1 MKRFYGAILFFIV
14 FLSFGSVHAANKID
28 SLSMDIFINASGDAH
43 VTEVWNC
50 YATKDTEWY
59 HTYKN
64 VGRSEAKNLVV
75 KDEHNDFFETLT
87 NWDVSQDFYGKKNK
101 CGINYINNGFE
112 ICFGISEY
120 SVKKIYQ
127 VEYDITNFVARL
139 NDSQMAYWTLVDFSQ
154 SIKEVYIKIHSD
166 FRYED
171 TLDVWGFGNYG
182 GTCYVYDGYI
192 EMQPNGSLGRDEY
205 MTILIKFPQDT
216 FDVSKNSYRKN
227 FDEYLEMAQEGSTR
241 YVESDSDD
249 FFDAVVGMIL
259 VPASIIFSI
268 IFVCNAP
275 SGRITSRKERKEI
288 AKYKEYYRDIP
299 CDKNIFKAY
308 YVSYQYSILKK
319 SEDFLGA
326 VFLKWI
332 KEGRMTVQDSKNGKR
347 KDLVLNEIEKE
358 FENTSEKKL
367 FIMVQKAS
375 KDGILEQN
383 EFERWASKNYDSLL
397 NWFERTTDVVEE
409 EIFGENVSNKM
420 KKTYVDTTTVK
431 EEAFKLKGLKNYLTD
446 YTKIDDRGAI
456 EVELFEEY
464 LMYAQIFGIAK
475 KVRKEFERLYPDM
488 IAQTSIRSYDDLD
501 YIWYMSNRT
510 LSRAHTAKS
519 AAEVRASSYSSGG
532 GGFSSGG
539 GGGGSFGGGRRRL
552 KIVELKNEL
561 KSVQ

>member
-14 FLSFGSVHAANKID
+14 FLSFGNVHAANRID

-120 SVKKIYQ
+120 SAKKTYQ

-154 SIKEVYIKIHSD
+154 NIGEAYIKIHSD

-216 FDVSKNSYRKN
+216 FDVSKNSYNKN
-227 FDEYLEMAQEGSTR
+227 FDEYLEMAQEGSTA
-241 YVESDSDD
+241 YTEGTNVIADIFEVIADLAPAIV
-249 FFDAVVGMIL
+249 FVVVFTL
-259 VPASIIFSI
+259 AFT
-268 IFVCNAP
+268 
-275 SGRITSRKERKEI
+275 SGAAIGKITSRKERKEI
-288 AKYKEYYRDIP
+288 SRYKEYYRDIP

-308 YVSYQYSILKK
+308 YIAYQYNILKK
-319 SEDFLGA
+319 KEDFLGA
-326 VFLKWI
+326 IFLKWI
-332 KEGRMTVQDSKNGKR
+332 KEKRMTLQDDSTGKHKN
-347 KDLVLNEIEKE
+347 LVLNEIDKE
-358 FENTSEKKL
+358 FENKAENRL
-367 FIMVQKAS
+367 FIMVEKAS
-375 KDGILEQN
+375 KDGILERK
-383 EFERWASKNYDSLL
+383 ELEKWADKNYDSLL
-397 NWFERTTDVVEE
+397 NWFKRTIDIM
-409 EIFGENVSNKM
+409 EIEMFGSNVSENM
-420 KKTYVDTTTVK
+420 KKAHVDTTSLK

-475 KVRKEFERLYPDM
+475 KVRKDFEKLYPDM
-488 IAQTSIRSYDDLD
+488 IEQTSIRSYNDLD

-510 LSRAHTAKS
+510 VTS
-519 AAEVRASSYSSGG
+519 ASSARTVARASSYSSGG

-552 KIVELKNEL
+552 KIKV
-561 KSVQ
+561 

>member
-1 MKRFYGAILFFIV
+1 MKRFYGAILFFIA
-14 FLSFGSVHAANKID
+14 FLSLGSVHAANSID
-28 SLSMDIFINASGDAH
+28 ALNMDIFINASGDAH

-120 SVKKIYQ
+120 SAKKTYQ

-154 SIKEVYIKIHSD
+154 NIGEAYIKIHSD

-192 EMQPNGSLGRDEY
+192 EMQPNGSLGKDEY

-216 FDVSKNSYRKN
+216 FDVSKNSYNKN
-227 FDEYLEMAQEGSTR
+227 FDEYLEMAQEGSTA
-241 YVESDSDD
+241 YTEGTNVIADIFEIIGDLAPAIV
-249 FFDAVVGMIL
+249 FVVVFTL
-259 VPASIIFSI
+259 AFT
-268 IFVCNAP
+268 
-275 SGRITSRKERKEI
+275 SGAAIDKITSRKERKEI
-288 AKYKEYYRDIP
+288 SRYKEYYRDIP

-308 YVSYQYSILKK
+308 YIAYQYNILKK
-319 SEDFLGA
+319 KEDFLGA
-326 VFLKWI
+326 IFLKWI
-332 KEGRMTVQDSKNGKR
+332 KEKRMTLQDDSTGKHKN
-347 KDLVLNEIEKE
+347 LVLNEIDKE
-358 FENTSEKKL
+358 FENKAENRL
-367 FIMVQKAS
+367 FIMVEKAS
-375 KDGILEQN
+375 KDGILERK
-383 EFERWASKNYDSLL
+383 ELEKWADKNYDSLL
-397 NWFERTTDVVEE
+397 NWFKRTIDIM
-409 EIFGENVSNKM
+409 EIEMFGSNVSENM
-420 KKTYVDTTTVK
+420 KKVPVDTTALK

-475 KVRKEFERLYPDM
+475 KVRKDFEKLYPDM
-488 IAQTSIRSYDDLD
+488 IEQTSIRSYNDLD

-510 LSRAHTAKS
+510 VTS
-519 AAEVRASSYSSGG
+519 ASSARTVARASSYSSGG

-552 KIVELKNEL
+552 KIKV
-561 KSVQ
+561 

>member
-1 MKRFYGAILFFIV
+1 MKRFYGAILFFIA
-14 FLSFGSVHAANKID
+14 FLSLGSVHAANSID
-28 SLSMDIFINASGDAH
+28 ALNMDIFINASGDAH
-43 VTEVWNC
+43 VIEVWNC

-75 KDEHNDFFETLT
+75 KDEHDDFVETLT

-120 SVKKIYQ
+120 SAQKTYQ

-227 FDEYLEMAQEGSTR
+227 FDEYLEMAQEGSTA
-241 YVESDSDD
+241 YTEDTNVIADIFEIIGDLAPAIV
-249 FFDAVVGMIL
+249 FVVVFTL
-259 VPASIIFSI
+259 AFT
-268 IFVCNAP
+268 
-275 SGRITSRKERKEI
+275 SGAAIGKITSRKERKEI
-288 AKYKEYYRDIP
+288 SRYKEYYRDIP

-308 YVSYQYSILKK
+308 YIAYQYNILKK
-319 SEDFLGA
+319 KEDFLGA
-326 VFLKWI
+326 IFLKWI
-332 KEGRMTVQDSKNGKR
+332 KEKRMTLQDDSTGKHKN
-347 KDLVLNEIEKE
+347 LVLNEIDKE
-358 FENTSEKKL
+358 FENKAENRL
-367 FIMVQKAS
+367 FIMVEKAS
-375 KDGILEQN
+375 KDGILERK
-383 EFERWASKNYDSLL
+383 ELEKWADKNYDSLL
-397 NWFERTTDVVEE
+397 NWFKRTIDIM
-409 EIFGENVSNKM
+409 EIEMFGSNVPENM
-420 KKTYVDTTTVK
+420 KKVPVDTTALK

-475 KVRKEFERLYPDM
+475 KVRKDFEKLYPDM
-488 IAQTSIRSYDDLD
+488 IEQTSIRSYNDLD

-510 LSRAHTAKS
+510 VTS
-519 AAEVRASSYSSGG
+519 ASSARTVARASSYSSGG

-552 KIVELKNEL
+552 KIKV
-561 KSVQ
+561 

>member
-1 MKRFYGAILFFIV
+1 MKRFYGAILFFIA
-14 FLSFGSVHAANKID
+14 FLSFGSVHAANRID

-64 VGRSEAKNLVV
+64 VGRSEVKNLVV

-120 SVKKIYQ
+120 SAKKTYQ

-205 MTILIKFPQDT
+205 MTILIKFPQDA

-227 FDEYLEMAQEGSTR
+227 FDEYLEMAQEGSTA
-241 YVESDSDD
+241 YTEDTNVIADIFEIIGDLAPAIV
-249 FFDAVVGMIL
+249 FVVVFTL
-259 VPASIIFSI
+259 AFT
-268 IFVCNAP
+268 
-275 SGRITSRKERKEI
+275 SGAAIGKITSRKERKEI
-288 AKYKEYYRDIP
+288 SRYKEYYRDIP

-308 YVSYQYSILKK
+308 YIAYQYNILKK
-319 SEDFLGA
+319 KEDFLGA
-326 VFLKWI
+326 IFLKWI
-332 KEGRMTVQDSKNGKR
+332 KEKRMTLQDDSTGKHKN
-347 KDLVLNEIEKE
+347 LVLNEIDKE
-358 FENTSEKKL
+358 FENKAENRL
-367 FIMVQKAS
+367 FIMVEKAS
-375 KDGILEQN
+375 KDGILERK
-383 EFERWASKNYDSLL
+383 ELEKWADKNYDSLL
-397 NWFERTTDVVEE
+397 NWFKRTIDIM
-409 EIFGENVSNKM
+409 EIEMFGSNVSENM
-420 KKTYVDTTTVK
+420 KKAPIDTTALK

-475 KVRKEFERLYPDM
+475 KVRKEFEKLYPDM
-488 IAQTSIRSYDDLD
+488 IEQTSIRSYDDLD

-510 LSRAHTAKS
+510 VTSASSARTA
-519 AAEVRASSYSSGG
+519 ARASSYSSGG

-552 KIVELKNEL
+552 KIVISLPI
-561 KSVQ
+561 

>member
-1 MKRFYGAILFFIV
+1 MKRFYGAILFFIA
-14 FLSFGSVHAANKID
+14 FLSLGSVHAANSID
-28 SLSMDIFINASGDAH
+28 ALNMDIFINASGDAH
-43 VTEVWNC
+43 VIEVWNC

-87 NWDVSQDFYGKKNK
+87 NWDVNQDFYGKKNK

-120 SVKKIYQ
+120 SAKKTYQ

-154 SIKEVYIKIHSD
+154 NIGEAYIKIHSD

-216 FDVSKNSYRKN
+216 FDVSKNSYNKN
-227 FDEYLEMAQEGSTR
+227 FDEYLEMAQEGSTA
-241 YVESDSDD
+241 YTEDTNVIADIFEIIGDLAPAIV
-249 FFDAVVGMIL
+249 FVVVFTL
-259 VPASIIFSI
+259 AFT
-268 IFVCNAP
+268 
-275 SGRITSRKERKEI
+275 SGAAIGKITSRKERKEI
-288 AKYKEYYRDIP
+288 SRYKEYYRDIP

-308 YVSYQYSILKK
+308 YIAYQYNILKK
-319 SEDFLGA
+319 KEDFLGA
-326 VFLKWI
+326 IFLKWI
-332 KEGRMTVQDSKNGKR
+332 KEKRMTLQDDSTGKHKN
-347 KDLVLNEIEKE
+347 LVLNEIDKE
-358 FENTSEKKL
+358 FENKAENRL
-367 FIMVQKAS
+367 FIMVEKAS
-375 KDGILEQN
+375 KDGILERK
-383 EFERWASKNYDSLL
+383 ELEKWADKNYDSLL
-397 NWFERTTDVVEE
+397 NWFKRTIDIM
-409 EIFGENVSNKM
+409 EIEMFGSNVPENM
-420 KKTYVDTTTVK
+420 KKVPVGTTALK

-475 KVRKEFERLYPDM
+475 KVRKDFEKLYPDM
-488 IAQTSIRSYDDLD
+488 IEQTSIRSYNDLD

-510 LSRAHTAKS
+510 VTS
-519 AAEVRASSYSSGG
+519 ASSARTVARASSYSSGG

-552 KIVELKNEL
+552 KIKV
-561 KSVQ
+561 

>member
-1 MKRFYGAILFFIV
+1 MKRFYGAILFFIA
-14 FLSFGSVHAANKID
+14 FLSFGSVHAANRID
-28 SLSMDIFINASGDAH
+28 SLSMDIFINVSGDAH

-64 VGRSEAKNLVV
+64 VGRSEVKNLVV

-87 NWDVSQDFYGKKNK
+87 NWDVNQDFYGKKNK

-120 SVKKIYQ
+120 SAKKTYQ

-154 SIKEVYIKIHSD
+154 SIKEVYIKIHSN

-192 EMQPNGSLGRDEY
+192 EMQPNGSLGKDEY

-227 FDEYLEMAQEGSTR
+227 FDEYLEMAQEGSTA
-241 YVESDSDD
+241 YTEDTNVIADIFEIIGDLAPAIV
-249 FFDAVVGMIL
+249 FVVVFTL
-259 VPASIIFSI
+259 AFT
-268 IFVCNAP
+268 
-275 SGRITSRKERKEI
+275 SGAATGKITSRKERKEI
-288 AKYKEYYRDIP
+288 SRYKEYYRDIP

-308 YVSYQYSILKK
+308 YIAYQYNILKK
-319 SEDFLGA
+319 KEDFLGA
-326 VFLKWI
+326 IFLKWI
-332 KEGRMTVQDSKNGKR
+332 KEKRMTLQDDSTGKHKN
-347 KDLVLNEIEKE
+347 LVLNEIDKE
-358 FENTSEKKL
+358 FENKAENRL
-367 FIMVQKAS
+367 FIMVEKAS
-375 KDGILEQN
+375 KDGILERK
-383 EFERWASKNYDSLL
+383 ELEKWADKNYDSLL
-397 NWFERTTDVVEE
+397 NWFKRTIDIM
-409 EIFGENVSNKM
+409 EIEMFGSNVSENM
-420 KKTYVDTTTVK
+420 KKAPIDTTALK

-475 KVRKEFERLYPDM
+475 KVRKEFEKLYPDM
-488 IAQTSIRSYDDLD
+488 IEQTSIRSYDDLD

-552 KIVELKNEL
+552 KIVISL
-561 KSVQ
+561 ST